1 MNITFAPGGKFG
13 IGGCGVTEGRHDI
26 NRIQLMIRGTMAMV
40 VGRLGPSRELLTC
53 FAGAG
58 KPEPVGQ
65 SEARDRKLSLSFP
78 ATETVLVLYLGRIG
92 HKIPLNKNK
101 IRRFSFKIQ

>member
-1 MNITFAPGGKFG
+1 
-13 IGGCGVTEGRHDI
+13 
-26 NRIQLMIRGTMAMV
+26 MIRGTMAMV
-40 VGRLGPSRELLTC
+40 VGRLGPSWELLTC

-78 ATETVLVLYLGRIG
+78 PTETVLVLYLGRIG

-101 IRRFSFKIQ
+101 IRRFSLKDAIKYPNVQSPILFLRGNGGVARQRETVVTR